1 MLGHPSNTMLKQ
13 AEQGIESKVP
23 EQSKGAFSKVVTAG
37 LTILYSSQM
46 EQMRAQR
53 MAQVQDPAKEAGEGA
68 ARMLSN
74 LYEQSKKT
82 MPVEVM
88 VPAAMIFA
96 FEFLDLL
103 AQSGKAEITPDLID
117 KTTQSVGDAVLP
129 LFGVTPDKL
138 QKMIA
143 ESQNKKQSGIIAGA
157 QQGGM

>member
-1 MLGHPSNTMLKQ
+1 MLGHPSNAMLKQ
-13 AEQGIESKVP
+13 AEQGIENKVP
-23 EQSKGAFSKVVTAG
+23 AQSKSAFTRVVTAG
-37 LTILYSSQM
+37 LTILYSPQM

-53 MAQVQDPAKEAGEGA
+53 MAQVQDPAKDAGQGA

-103 AQSGKAEITPDLID
+103 AQAGKAQITPDLID
-117 KTTQSVGDAVLP
+117 KTTQAVGDAVLP
-129 LFGVTPDKL
+129 MFGVTPDKL
-138 QKMIA
+138 QQMIA
-143 ESQNKKQSGIIAGA
+143 QAQPKKPSGIIAGA
-157 QQGGM
+157 QGGM